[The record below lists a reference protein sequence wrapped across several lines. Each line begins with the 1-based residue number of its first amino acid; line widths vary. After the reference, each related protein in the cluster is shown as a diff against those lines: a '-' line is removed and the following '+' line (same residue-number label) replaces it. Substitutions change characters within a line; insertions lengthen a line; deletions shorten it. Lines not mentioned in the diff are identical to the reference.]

1 MGLDEVYTIVRGN
14 ILMMNPLPS
23 MDQAFSLLIQE
34 EKQREFRPTV
44 QWSSLNANVVTNKRN
59 LPRNFKTNYAGGNNN
74 SGGNSFIKAV
84 VMEEMLWFVITA
96 KDQVI
101 LETGVIS
108 YMVSLQILTGHLT
121 IINLTSRIIKISR
134 EWGW

>member
-44 QWSSLNANVVTNKRN
+44 Q
-59 LPRNFKTNYAGGNNN
+59 
-74 SGGNSFIKAV
+74 
-84 VMEEMLWFVITA
+84 
-96 KDQVI
+96 
-101 LETGVIS
+101 
-108 YMVSLQILTGHLT
+108 
-121 IINLTSRIIKISR
+121 
-134 EWGW
+134 